1 MKRIT
6 LLSGLSLVLA
16 SSFVEA
22 AKETLAVSPVVASPA
37 LLQAVNQQG
46 SNLALGRIM
55 DSLDVQLL
63 QALNETNKFTVV
75 ERQNLQPIIE
85 EQSFGDSGNVDTNT
99 AAGPFQLTGADFLLV
114 VGIDDFQDFVD
125 RAEFAEI
132 SREIE
137 RRNVRIAAVARIYDT
152 TSGALRDSVSMALD
166 ETDTQEYFTA
176 GQRNGDTT
184 EAIYR
189 QIATVMADQIA
200 NGLAD
205 SLYPP
210 RVLAKTGSQITINR
224 GEGTGIEPGQ
234 IWTVFAI
241 GEDLIDPDTGENLGR
256 EEIMLGEAEIV
267 RVSSR
272 TAQALLLD
280 DNGVQK
286 GQVIRPK

>member
-1 MKRIT
+1 MKRTI
-6 LLSGLSLVLA
+6 LLPVLSCLLIAGVA
-16 SSFVEA
+16 QA
-22 AKETLAVSPVVASPA
+22 AKKTLAVSAVVAPPA
-37 LLQAVNQQG
+37 LLQAVSQQG

-63 QALNETNKFTVV
+63 QALNETAKFTVV

-85 EQSFGDSGNVDTNT
+85 EQSFGDSGNVDTDT
-99 AAGPFQLTGADFLLV
+99 AAGPFQLTGADYLLV

-125 RAEFAEI
+125 RATFDEV

-152 TSGALRDSVSMALD
+152 TSGALKDSVSVELD
-166 ETDTQEYFTA
+166 EMDTQEYFTF
-176 GQRNGDTT
+176 GQRSGDTT

-189 QIATVMADQIA
+189 TIATVMADQIA

-210 RVLAKTGSQITINR
+210 RVLAKTGRQITINR

-234 IWTVFAI
+234 TWIVFAV
-241 GEDLIDPDTGENLGR
+241 GEELIDPDTGENLGQ
-256 EEIMLGEAEIV
+256 EEIMLGSAEIV
-267 RVSSR
+267 RVSAR
-272 TAQALLLD
+272 TAQAMLTD

-286 GQVIRPK
+286 GQVIRPQ